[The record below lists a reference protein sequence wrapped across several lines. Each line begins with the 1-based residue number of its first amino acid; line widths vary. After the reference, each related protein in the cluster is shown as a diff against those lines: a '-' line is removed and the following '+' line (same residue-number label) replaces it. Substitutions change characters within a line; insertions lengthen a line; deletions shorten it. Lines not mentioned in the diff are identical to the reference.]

1 MYEFIVTIILIM
13 IFVLWIVLCL
23 FVYKKLTNYKEE
35 LINNYN
41 ELYVIIEK
49 KFKLVSD
56 NVLKKDITLIELVN
70 RFKALEDIDDVIN
83 ISLELDRE
91 VLNYKRRIWYKDYK
105 ILLEEIN
112 SIKSKYNDN
121 VLRFNNILKMFP
133 VNIVSNLFGFD
144 TWLYYRND

>member
-1 MYEFIVTIILIM
+1 MYEFIVTIILIT
-13 IFVLWIVLCL
+13 IFVLWIGLCL
-23 FVYKKLTNYKEE
+23 SVYKKLTNYKEE

-70 RFKALEDIDDVIN
+70 RFNTLEDIDDVIN

>member
-1 MYEFIVTIILIM
+1 MYEFIVTIILIT
-13 IFVLWIVLCL
+13 IFVLWIGLCL
-23 FVYKKLTNYKEE
+23 SVYKKLTNYKEE

>member
-1 MYEFIVTIILIM
+1 MYEFIVTIILIT
-13 IFVLWIVLCL
+13 IFVLWIGLCL
-23 FVYKKLTNYKEE
+23 SVYKKLTNYKEE

-70 RFKALEDIDDVIN
+70 RFKALEDIDDVIK

-105 ILLEEIN
+105 VLLEEIN

>member
-1 MYEFIVTIILIM
+1 MYEFIVTIILIT

-23 FVYKKLTNYKEE
+23 SVYKKLTNYKEE

-56 NVLKKDITLIELVN
+56 NVLKKDIALIELVN
-70 RFKALEDIDDVIN
+70 RFKVLEDIDDVIN

-105 ILLEEIN
+105 VLLEEIN

>member
-1 MYEFIVTIILIM
+1 MYEFIVTIILIT
-13 IFVLWIVLCL
+13 IFVLWIGLCL
-23 FVYKKLTNYKEE
+23 SVYKKLTNYKEE

-133 VNIVSNLFGFD
+133 VNIVINLFGFD

>member
-1 MYEFIVTIILIM
+1 MYEIIVTIILIT
-13 IFVLWIVLCL
+13 IFVLWIGLCL
-23 FVYKKLTNYKEE
+23 SVYKKLTNYKEE

-105 ILLEEIN
+105 VLLEEIN

>member
-1 MYEFIVTIILIM
+1 MYEFIVTIILIT
-13 IFVLWIVLCL
+13 IFVLWIGLCL
-23 FVYKKLTNYKEE
+23 SVYKKLTNYKEE

-105 ILLEEIN
+105 VLLEEIN

>member
-105 ILLEEIN
+105 VLLEEIN

>member
-1 MYEFIVTIILIM
+1 MYEFIVTIILIT
-13 IFVLWIVLCL
+13 IFVLWIGLCL

-105 ILLEEIN
+105 VLLEEIN

>member
-112 SIKSKYNDN
+112 SIKYKYNDN
-121 VLRFNNILKMFP
+121 VLRINNILNMFP

>member
-91 VLNYKRRIWYKDYK
+91 VLNYKRRIWFKDYK

>member
-1 MYEFIVTIILIM
+1 MPDINKEKTCCFFGHRKIDETE
-13 IFVLWIVLCL
+13 VL
-23 FVYKKLTNYKEE
+23 K
-35 LINNYN
+35 NN
-41 ELYVIIEK
+41 LYVIIEK

-105 ILLEEIN
+105 VLLEEIN

>member
-41 ELYVIIEK
+41 DLYVIIEK

-70 RFKALEDIDDVIN
+70 RFKSLEDIDDVIN

-105 ILLEEIN
+105 VLLEEIN

>member
-1 MYEFIVTIILIM
+1 MYEFIVTIILIT
-13 IFVLWIVLCL
+13 IFVLWIGLCL
-23 FVYKKLTNYKEE
+23 SVYKKLTNYKEE

-56 NVLKKDITLIELVN
+56 SVLKKDITLIELVN

-105 ILLEEIN
+105 VLLEEIN

>member
-41 ELYVIIEK
+41 DLYVIIEK

-105 ILLEEIN
+105 VLLEEIN